1 MSLWWMRSTLALLL
15 VLLSVGA
22 WPRSQQLW
30 AYSLL
35 LLLALLLLL
44 LLLQALSFQTM

>member
-1 MSLWWMRSTLALLL
+1 MALLR
-15 VLLSVGA
+15 VLLLVGA

-35 LLLALLLLL
+35 LLALLLALLLVLL
-44 LLLQALSFQTM
+44 LLSLQALSFQIM